1 MKRIP
6 FVVAIVALGFACGD
20 VKHPEKAKVQ
30 PITGPTVVVPDT
42 ITSASITVSAVG
54 KKSTVCAAYRA
65 ELDKAHSALVA
76 SPQSQAA
83 AQQVQLFATLAK
95 DACN

>member
-6 FVVAIVALGFACGD
+6 FVVAIVALAFACGD

-30 PITGPTVVVPDT
+30 AITGPTVVVPDT
-42 ITSASITVSAVG
+42 ITSASIPVSAVG
-54 KKSTVCAAYRA
+54 RKSTVCSAYRA
-65 ELDKAHSALVA
+65 ELDKAHAALVA
-76 SPQSQAA
+76 APGDAAA
-83 AQQVQLFATLAK
+83 AQHVQLFATLAK

>member
-6 FVVAIVALGFACGD
+6 FVVAFIALTFACSD
-20 VKHPEKAKVQ
+20 ARHPDKAKVQ
-30 PITGPTVVVPDT
+30 PITGPAVVVPDT
-42 ITSASITVSAVG
+42 ITSASIPVSAVG

-65 ELDKAHSALVA
+65 ELDKAHAALVA
-76 SPQSQAA
+76 APTDPAA